1 MRCLLC
7 HIGEK
12 IVEKL
17 RVDRSRQP
25 RCSNRP
31 NGTEQ
36 EMSTT
41 SPETA
46 GRRGLILLSVLL
58 GNFASGIVFTLLSV
72 ARKTIAEDLQT
83 SQSLVLWAF
92 TGPTLAAAVSGPALG
107 RLGDLLGHKRVYLAG
122 LIGGLVTSVLVAL
135 SWNVSS
141 LIVFRTLGATVTAAI
156 GPSSLALIFRAYTR
170 EHRVKAM
177 GYYSLVGAGAPVIGV
192 VVGGPVVERFGW
204 HAMFLGQIPF
214 YVLAFSV
221 AVFVL
226 PETVRKPVVGFDW
239 PGATMLGITTFAVL
253 FGVNRGSAWGWSD
266 IRIVG
271 CFLLAPVALLLFIA
285 IEKRAA
291 QPLLPLTMFRRRNV
305 VVGIGAQMLA
315 QFSYLGAG
323 LFLVNDLLVSER
335 GFNLSLSSASR
346 ATLARPIVFSL
357 FGPLAG
363 ILAVRRG
370 ERLTASIGI
379 GLVGV
384 SMGLL
389 LANGSTGPLIVLI
402 IAIAISGLGMS
413 MSSGSLTAVVA
424 NAVPENILGVVG
436 AAQQLLVQSGGII
449 GTQVMITIV
458 AASSDES
465 YSAAYSWAFGVALIV
480 AIGATLLATQIRSED
495 RSVAKPA

>member
-1 MRCLLC
+1 
-7 HIGEK
+7 
-12 IVEKL
+12 
-17 RVDRSRQP
+17 
-25 RCSNRP
+25 
-31 NGTEQ
+31 
-36 EMSTT
+36 MSTT

-46 GRRGLILLSVLL
+46 SRRGLILLSVLL

-72 ARKTIAEDLQT
+72 ARKVIAEDLHT

-107 RLGDLLGHKRVYLAG
+107 RLGDLMGHKRVYLAG
-122 LIGGLVTSVLVAL
+122 LVGGLITSVLVAL

-156 GPSSLALIFRAYTR
+156 APSSLALIFRAYTR

-192 VVGGPVVERFGW
+192 VVGGPVVERVGL

-214 YVLAFSV
+214 FVFALSV

-226 PETVRKPVVGFDW
+226 PENLSKPVVGFDW
-239 PGATMLGITTFAVL
+239 PGATALGVTTFAVL
-253 FGVNRGSAWGWSD
+253 FGINRGSAWGWSD
-266 IRIVG
+266 VRIVG
-271 CFLLAPVALLLFIA
+271 CLLLAPIALFVFVL

-291 QPLLPLTMFRRRNV
+291 QPLIPLEMFRRRNV
-305 VVGIGAQMLA
+305 VAGIGAQMLA

-335 GFNLSLSSASR
+335 GFGLSLSSASR
-346 ATLARPIVFSL
+346 ATLARPIAFSL
-357 FGPLAG
+357 FGPIAG

-370 ERLTASIGI
+370 ERLTASLGV
-379 GLVGV
+379 GLVAL
-384 SMGLL
+384 SMGVL

-402 IAIAISGLGMS
+402 VAIAISGIGMS

-436 AAQQLLVQSGGII
+436 AAQQLLVQSGGVI

-458 AASSDES
+458 AASSDTS
-465 YSAAYSWAFGVALIV
+465 YAASYKWAFGVALAV
-480 AIGATLLATQIRSED
+480 AIGATLLATQLRSED
-495 RSVAKPA
+495 RSAPKTA